1 MISHPNEDQLLKL
14 VLELLDADEIRQIKE
29 HLSEC
34 EPCRQRLEELRH
46 QTEMIGS
53 IEPEIDR
60 EYYPLPVIKRFRT
73 VTLFKAAALIIFGFL
88 VGYGDSQFSQT
99 EPVNVVP
106 QRIQVTSDEGSVTD
120 FTVCESVDLTGNTG
134 WRTYQSFLDSLD
146 T

>member
-1 MISHPNEDQLLKL
+1 MSHPNEDQLLKL
-14 VLELLDADEIRQIKE
+14 VLELLDTDETRQIKE
-29 HLSEC
+29 HLAEC
-34 EPCRQRLEELRH
+34 EPCRQRLEEIQS

-60 EYYPLPVIKRFRT
+60 EFYPLPATKRVRS
-73 VTLFKAAALIIFGFL
+73 VMLLKAAALILIGFL
-88 VGYGDSQFSQT
+88 AGYGASQFSQP

-120 FTVCESVDLTGNTG
+120 FTICESVDLTGNTG
-134 WRTYQSFLDSLD
+134 WRTYQSSMDSLD

>member
-1 MISHPNEDQLLKL
+1 MSHPNEDQLLKL
-14 VLELLDADEIRQIKE
+14 VLELLDADETRQIEE
-29 HLSEC
+29 HLAEC
-34 EPCRQRLEELRH
+34 EPCRQRLEELQG

-60 EYYPLPVIKRFRT
+60 AYYPLPVIKRVRS
-73 VTLFKAAALIIFGFL
+73 VTLLKATALILIGFL
-88 VGYGDSQFSQT
+88 AGYGASQFSQS

-120 FTVCESVDLTGNTG
+120 FTICESVDLTADRHWQT
-134 WRTYQSFLDSLD
+134 RPVVLDSME

>member
-1 MISHPNEDQLLKL
+1 MSHPNEDQLLKL
-14 VLELLDADEIRQIKE
+14 VLALLNADETRQIEE
-29 HLSEC
+29 HLTEC
-34 EPCRQRLEELRH
+34 EPCRQRLEELQV

-60 EYYPLPVIKRFRT
+60 EFYPLPVIKRFRS
-73 VTLFKAAALIIFGFL
+73 VTLFKAAALILIGFL
-88 VGYGDSQFSQT
+88 AGYGASQFSQS

-120 FTVCESVDLTGNTG
+120 FTVCESVDLIGDKYWQNNLI
-134 WRTYQSFLDSLD
+134 SSDSLE